1 MLQCDNLMGIFHAL
15 QHQPAADVIEE
26 ERDRVQVIV
35 QLCVVIE
42 AAVPLQLHRLPQ
54 QGLQPPR
61 RQHHRG
67 GQVGYKDRQEEGKL
81 NSVT

>member
-1 MLQCDNLMGIFHAL
+1 MLQCDNLAGIFHAL

-26 ERDRVQVIV
+26 ERDRVQVTV

-61 RQHHRG
+61 GQHHRG
-67 GQVGYKDRQEEGKL
+67 GQVGYKDKQEEGNLK
-81 NSVT
+81 SVT